1 MSYNPY
7 AATMS
12 QPEYDFL
19 AHMQRWGSSGYPVR
33 KLSRGWLWDEF
44 CGVKGAP
51 VVYKTKRECVAAI
64 EAYIHVLCDKAA
76 GRA

>member
-12 QPEYDFL
+12 QNEYDFL
-19 AHMQRWGSSGYPVR
+19 AHWTRWGSSMYPVQ
-33 KLSRGWLWDEF
+33 KLSRGWAWNEMF
-44 CGVKGAP
+44 GIRGAP

-64 EAYIHVLCDKAA
+64 EAYISVLVDKAA